1 MAPHR
6 VTPRS
11 VQTGEPVVHAADLLE
26 RMTDGFIALD
36 RDWRIVYMN
45 AAARERTGEAI
56 PASAVGRSHW
66 EQWPDTLGTEVERQ
80 YRAAMATQKPVHFE
94 HHYSRPGVDFWHSID
109 VYPDAHGLSIFY
121 RDITAR
127 KRADD
132 LAQLLAAAST
142 RFVSTLDQTAM
153 LRVVSQLAVPMIGD
167 WAAIYLVDE
176 GSRVTAAYTVAVDER
191 KRAILKQVMGQL
203 PAVPVDETLPWNRAM
218 RRHEPV
224 LLVNPGEEF
233 YSALGSPEARDF
245 VQALDPIS
253 ILAVPLMARERSI
266 GGITFGRSRDTR
278 AHDEFDVL
286 AAQEI
291 ALPAGLAL
299 DTARLYEMQR
309 QATHDAEDARRRAE
323 EANLSKADFLRAMS
337 HELRTPLNAIGG
349 YVQLLRMGARGEL
362 APAVARDLERIERNQ
377 HHLTRMI
384 NDVLHFARLDAGRV
398 QFQFKATSVKVLLD
412 QLEDFVSP
420 QVDAE
425 GRPIT
430 IRPPSSDVLVWA
442 DEDKARQILVNLVSN
457 AMKHTPSSAT
467 IEVYVEQVDTRAGG
481 GVRICV
487 RDNGP
492 GIPAEKLES
501 IFEPFVQV
509 GRTLNHPVEGLG
521 LGLAIARDLAR
532 GMEGD
537 LTVRS
542 ELGQGA
548 AFTLELRRSS

>member
-1 MAPHR
+1 MPAHR
-6 VTPRS
+6 RTPRS
-11 VQTGEPVVHAADLLE
+11 VQTGEPVVQAADLLE

-36 RDWRIVYMN
+36 RDWKIVYMN
-45 AAARERTGEAI
+45 AAARVAGEPAQSGAI
-56 PASAVGRSHW
+56 GKSHW
-66 EQWPDTLGTEVERQ
+66 EQWPDTVGTEVERQ
-80 YRAAMATQKPVHFE
+80 YRAAMTTQKHVHFE
-94 HHYSRPGVDFWHSID
+94 HHYSKPGHDFWHSID
-109 VYPDAHGLSIFY
+109 VYPDEHGLSIFF
-121 RDITAR
+121 RDVTAR

-142 RFVSTLDQTAM
+142 RFVSTLDQSAM
-153 LRVVSQLAVPMIGD
+153 LRVVSQLAVPLVGD

-176 GSRVTAAYTVAVDER
+176 GQRVTDVCSVAMDEK
-191 KRAILKQVMGQL
+191 KRAILKQVVAQL

-218 RRHEPV
+218 RRHEPA
-224 LLVNPGEEF
+224 LLVNPGPEF
-233 YSALGSPEARDF
+233 YSALGSAEARDF
-245 VQALDPIS
+245 VAALEPIS
-253 ILAVPLMARERSI
+253 LLAVPLMARGRSI
-266 GGITFGRSRDTR
+266 GGITFGRSKDTR

-299 DTARLYEMQR
+299 DMARLYEMQR
-309 QATHDAEDARRRAE
+309 KATHDAEDARRRAE

-362 APAVARDLERIERNQ
+362 APEVARDLERIERNQ

-398 QFQFKATSVKVLLD
+398 QFQFKGTSVVGLLN
-412 QLEDFVSP
+412 QLEDFVAP
-420 QVDAE
+420 QTNAE
-425 GRPIT
+425 GRTIT
-430 IRPPSSDVLVWA
+430 IRPPASDVTVWA

-457 AMKHTPSSAT
+457 AMKHTPPSAT
-467 IEVYVEQVDTRAGG
+467 IEVYVEQVDSRSGG
-481 GVRICV
+481 GARICV

-492 GIPAEKLES
+492 GIPGDKLDA
-501 IFEPFVQV
+501 IFQPFVQV

-532 GMEGD
+532 HMEGD

-542 ELGQGA
+542 DVGQGA
-548 AFTLELRRSS
+548 CFILDLRRSS

>member
-1 MAPHR
+1 M
-6 VTPRS
+6 
-11 VQTGEPVVHAADLLE
+11 VHAADLLE

-36 RDWRIVYMN
+36 RDWKIVYMN
-45 AAARERTGEAI
+45 AAARGAGEPAH
-56 PASAVGRSHW
+56 ASAIGRSHW
-66 EQWPDTLGTEVERQ
+66 EQWPETVGTEVERQ
-80 YRAAMATQKPVHFE
+80 YRASMNTQKHVHFE
-94 HHYSRPGVDFWHSID
+94 HHYSKPGHDFWHSID
-109 VYPDAHGLSIFY
+109 VYPDEHGLSIFF

-132 LAQLLAAAST
+132 LAQLLAAASA
-142 RFVSTLDQTAM
+142 RFVSTLDRSAM
-153 LRVVSQLAVPMIGD
+153 LRVVSQLAVPLVGD

-176 GSRVTAAYTVAVDER
+176 GQRVTDVCSVAVDER
-191 KRAILKQVMGQL
+191 RNTILRQVVAQL

-224 LLVNPGEEF
+224 LLVNPDDAF
-233 YSALGSPEARDF
+233 YAALGSAEASDF
-245 VQALDPIS
+245 VQALEPIS
-253 ILAVPLMARERSI
+253 ILAVPLMARGRSI
-266 GGITFGRSRDTR
+266 GGITFGRSKGTR

-299 DTARLYEMQR
+299 DMARLYEMQR
-309 QATHDAEDARRRAE
+309 KATHDAEDARRRAE

-349 YVQLLRMGARGEL
+349 YVQLLRMGARGDL
-362 APAVARDLERIERNQ
+362 APGVARDLERIERNQ
-377 HHLTRMI
+377 YHLTRMI

-398 QFQFKATSVKVLLD
+398 QFQFKGISVVGLLN
-412 QLEDFVSP
+412 QLDDFVAP
-420 QVDAE
+420 QTNAE
-425 GRPIT
+425 NRSIV
-430 IRPPSSDVLVWA
+430 IRPPASDVNVWA

-457 AMKHTPSSAT
+457 AMKHTLPSVA
-467 IEVYVEQVDTRAGG
+467 IEVFVEQLDTRAGG

-487 RDNGP
+487 RDSGP
-492 GIPAEKLES
+492 GIPADKLEA
-501 IFEPFVQV
+501 IFQPFVQI

-537 LTVRS
+537 LSVKS
-542 ELGQGA
+542 ELGHGST
-548 AFTLELRRSS
+548 FTLELRRSG

>member
-1 MAPHR
+1 M
-6 VTPRS
+6 
-11 VQTGEPVVHAADLLE
+11 HAADLLE

-45 AAARERTGEAI
+45 AAARERTGEAV
-56 PASAVGRSHW
+56 PPTAVGRSHW

-80 YRAAMATQKPVHFE
+80 YRAAMSTQKHVHFE

-109 VYPDAHGLSIFY
+109 VYPDEQGLSIFY

-132 LAQLLAAAST
+132 LAQLLADAST
-142 RFVSTLDQTAM
+142 RFVSTLDQNAM
-153 LRVVSQLAVPMIGD
+153 LRVVSELAVPLVGD

-176 GSRVTAAYTVAVDER
+176 GARVTNVCSVAVDER
-191 KRAILKQVMGQL
+191 KRAILKQVMAQL

-224 LLVNPGEEF
+224 LLVNPGDTF
-233 YSALGSPEARDF
+233 YDALGSAEARDF
-245 VQALDPIS
+245 VHALDPIS
-253 ILAVPLMARERSI
+253 ILAVPLMARGRSI
-266 GGITFGRSRDTR
+266 GGITFGRSRATR

-398 QFQFKATSVKVLLD
+398 QFQFKATSMVGLLA
-412 QLEDFVSP
+412 QLEDFVAP

-425 GRPIT
+425 GRSIT
-430 IRPPSSDVLVWA
+430 IRPPASDVNVWA
-442 DEDKARQILVNLVSN
+442 DEDKTRQILVNLVSN
-457 AMKHTPSSAT
+457 AMKHTPTTAT
-467 IEVYVEQVDTRAGG
+467 IEVYVEQVDTRAAG
-481 GVRICV
+481 GVRVCV

-492 GIPAEKLES
+492 GIPAEKCEG
-501 IFEPFVQV
+501 IFQPFVQI

-532 GMEGD
+532 GMEGE
-537 LTVRS
+537 LSVKS

-548 AFTLELRRSS
+548 TFILDLRRSD

>member
-1 MAPHR
+1 M
-6 VTPRS
+6 
-11 VQTGEPVVHAADLLE
+11 HAADLLE

-45 AAARERTGEAI
+45 AAARERTGEAV
-56 PASAVGRSHW
+56 PASAVGRLHW
-66 EQWPDTLGTEVERQ
+66 DQWPDTVGTEVERQ

-94 HHYSRPGVDFWHSID
+94 HHYNRPGVDFWHSID
-109 VYPDAHGLSIFY
+109 VYPDDRGLSIFY

-153 LRVVSQLAVPMIGD
+153 LRVVSELAVPLIGD
-167 WAAIYLVDE
+167 WASIYLVDE
-176 GSRVTAAYTVAVDER
+176 GARVTSAYTVAVDPG

-203 PAVPVDETLPWNRAM
+203 PAVPVNETLPWNRAM
-218 RRHEPV
+218 RKHEPV
-224 LLVNPGEEF
+224 LLVKPGEDF

-245 VQALDPIS
+245 VQALDPLS
-253 ILAVPLMARERSI
+253 ILAVPLMARGRSI

-299 DTARLYEMQR
+299 DMARLYEMQR

-362 APAVARDLERIERNQ
+362 SPAVARDLERIERNQ
-377 HHLTRMI
+377 NHLTRMI

-398 QFQFKATSVKVLLD
+398 QFQFKAVSVVGLLD

-425 GRPIT
+425 GRAIIIKSPA
-430 IRPPSSDVLVWA
+430 SDVQAWA
-442 DEDKARQILVNLVSN
+442 DEDKARQVLVNLVSN
-457 AMKHTPSSAT
+457 AMKHTPSTAT
-467 IEVYVEQVDTRAGG
+467 IEVSVEQVDTRTGG

-487 RDNGP
+487 KDNGP
-492 GIPAEKLES
+492 GIPADKLES
-501 IFEPFVQV
+501 IFQPFVQI

-532 GMEGD
+532 NMEGD

-542 ELGQGA
+542 ELGQGST
-548 AFTLELRRSS
+548 FTLELRRSS